1 MPTKRKPWFHL
12 LFIFGIWSAAVP
24 AFGQALVPHVLQLNT
39 SVLEQQG
46 LSLAQEAAQLAQFQQ
61 YELALTRAQLATQL
75 SPKSYQAWFLLGGL
89 YVQNNQIDKAITAL
103 KQAQSLKPDE
113 AAIFFAL
120 GSAYFQQEKYDA
132 AIAALKD
139 GLKLKPSSPEA
150 LFDLGNA
157 YYKLNQFPQALDSYQ
172 KAVKADAK
180 FWPAINNIGLIKY
193 EQGNVDAAIGQWQ
206 KALTIE
212 KDGAEPKL
220 AIAVALY
227 TKGDREKAL
236 ALGEAAIKSDDRYAD
251 LEFLKLNLWGDRLI
265 SDTQKFL
272 ATPRMQATI
281 AQGSDPQSSQ
291 TPAAPR

>member
-1 MPTKRKPWFHL
+1 VPTKRKPWLNL

-24 AFGQALVPHVLQLNT
+24 AFGQALIPHALELNT
-39 SVLEQQG
+39 SQLEQQG

-75 SPKSYQAWFLLGGL
+75 SPKNYQAWFLLGGL
-89 YVQNNQIDKAITAL
+89 YVQTNQLDKAVTAL

-113 AAIFFAL
+113 ASIFFAL

-132 AIAALKD
+132 AIASLRD
-139 GLKLKPSSPEA
+139 GLKLKSDSPEA

-157 YYKLNQFPQALDSYQ
+157 YYKLNQFPQALDNYE

-193 EQGNVDAAIGQWQ
+193 EQGNVDAAVQHWQ
-206 KALTIE
+206 KALSIE

-236 ALGEAAIKSDDRYAD
+236 TLGEAAIKSDDRYAD
-251 LEFLKLNLWGDRLI
+251 LEFLKQNLWGTRLL
-265 SDTQKFL
+265 SDAQKFL

-281 AQGSDPQSSQ
+281 AQGSQAPSSEPQ
-291 TPAAPR
+291 APR